1 MADAMRVFLAVDLG
15 DTLGP
20 VAHQWGAAVAAAL
33 GPRDAAA
40 LAWVPPARI
49 HVTLHF
55 FGALEADAV
64 SALRRTIGD
73 RVAAPPFDLAPGAGG
88 TFPAAGRPR
97 VLWLGFG
104 AGADALAQVRALLE
118 PRLAGI
124 GQPDRHATFQPHVT
138 IARVRRDVANLG
150 RALREAA
157 AATPIPAARVRVDA
171 LTLFESVPS
180 PKGPAYVPIVRVPLD
195 GSMGSGSRPLAVS
208 PS

>member
-1 MADAMRVFLAVDLG
+1 MADAMRVFLAIDLG

-33 GPRDAAA
+33 GPRHAAA
-40 LAWVPPARI
+40 LSWVPPARI

-64 SALRRTIGD
+64 SALRGTIGD
-73 RVAAPPFDLAPGAGG
+73 RVAAPPFDLAPGPGG

-104 AGADALAQVRALLE
+104 AGADALGQLRALIE

-124 GQPDRHATFQPHVT
+124 GQPDRHAPFQPHVT
-138 IARVRRDVANLG
+138 VARVRRDVATNLG

-157 AATPIPAARVRVDA
+157 RATAVPAARVRVDA

-180 PKGPAYVPIVRVPLD
+180 PQGPSYVPIVRVPL
-195 GSMGSGSRPLAVS
+195 GGPTGSG
-208 PS
+208 